1 MSFLDHIARCN
12 AHDLSDF
19 TPFSVDGKT
28 VGHIRKE
35 NLVHLERFPEVF
47 KLSDGRVDLAD
58 GLDDYDWDEDM
69 LFGSKPPPLQVLGAY
84 SGARRS

>member
-1 MSFLDHIARCN
+1 MLRRNMRAEPKSQPEPEPEQ
-12 AHDLSDF
+12 LSAAAAAPA
-19 TPFSVDGKT
+19 TGGGS
-28 VGHIRKE
+28 
-35 NLVHLERFPEVF
+35 
-47 KLSDGRVDLAD
+47 SD